1 MTLRF
6 ITFYTFSTL
15 GDTLRS
21 RPSTTVNVSCLF
33 PSRSEGSK
41 GEGRR
46 NGLNLWG
53 KVQQEQT
60 AKNSKLVGSKVTPSA
75 L

>member
-1 MTLRF
+1 MIPRC

-33 PSRSEGSK
+33 PSRSKGSK
-41 GEGRR
+41 GERRR

>member
-6 ITFYTFSTL
+6 ITFYTFSIL

-21 RPSTTVNVSCLF
+21 RPSTIVNFSCLF
-33 PSRSEGSK
+33 SSRSEGSK

-53 KVQQEQT
+53 KVQQEQS
-60 AKNSKLVGSKVTPSA
+60 AKNSKLVGFKVTPSA